1 MKDFCFMAS
10 VRRAVAACVAIGLL
24 FVTVSGCVSGSD
36 NSGNDKSENGGNNA
50 VSARDINAVMES
62 HVDEL
67 MAVPGVVGVA
77 IGALDDGKPMI
88 RVMVVEKSTVID
100 EKIPTTLEGYPV
112 RVTVSGEIKPMS
124 GN

>member
-1 MKDFCFMAS
+1 MKDMFGERLYFPT
-10 VRRAVAACVAIGLL
+10 VATAIALM
-24 FVTVSGCVSGSD
+24 VVVVSGCVSGSD
-36 NSGNDKSENGGNNA
+36 KSENGGSVA
-50 VSARDINAVMES
+50 VPAHDINAVMES

-88 RVMVVEKSTVID
+88 RVMVVEKTAVID

-124 GN
+124 GGQ